1 MDRREAYSSAD
12 KMKSVNFA
20 PSTHIPYTDSEKP
33 PQSHPHYYRSGPSA
47 SAGYF
52 ASSMN
57 YSNQPGQISSYPMSS
72 THLNSYFGTMYPY
85 PGYTHLPYPSA
96 SSSSTPGRNNLHVN
110 PSDHEIRAA
119 VEASSNVLRSPPS
132 KKRRVK
138 ESPLKETA
146 AMGSW
151 DDDDDHIGVM
161 SPSVFRSPKDD
172 GKVTDQML
180 TVS

>member
-1 MDRREAYSSAD
+1 M
-12 KMKSVNFA
+12 
-20 PSTHIPYTDSEKP
+20 
-33 PQSHPHYYRSGPSA
+33 
-47 SAGYF
+47 
-52 ASSMN
+52 
-57 YSNQPGQISSYPMSS
+57 
-72 THLNSYFGTMYPY
+72 
-85 PGYTHLPYPSA
+85 
-96 SSSSTPGRNNLHVN
+96 N

-138 ESPLKETA
+138 ESPLKETT

-180 TVS
+180 IVS